1 MGIPEVIVAAPS
13 QLSRQHFT
21 VRMPDPANHLLE
33 VELQIQEVDPEV
45 PLRLRLPVWTP
56 GSYLVREY
64 ARHVQEFQAA
74 TEQGIPLAW
83 RKVDK
88 NTWQIDPPGCSA
100 VKVCYRVYAYE
111 LTVRTNHLDLT
122 PRLFQRGSA
131 VSLRARSRAGTLHLD
146 GDPPQARLA
155 HRHQFAAFDL
165 LFWGSRFRPVFCGR
179 GL

>member
-1 MGIPEVIVAAPS
+1 MGIAQGGVAAPS

-21 VRMPDPANHLLE
+21 VRMPEPANHLLE

-45 PLRLRLPVWTP
+45 PLQLRLPVWTP

-88 NTWQIDPPGCSA
+88 HTWEIEPPRCSA
-100 VKVCYRVYAYE
+100 VAIRYRVYAYE

-122 PRLFQRGSA
+122 HAYFNGAALFLYVPGREREPYTLTIIPPKPDWHVA
-131 VSLRARSRAGTLHLD
+131 TSLRPLRS
-146 GDPPQARLA
+146 
-155 HRHQFAAFDL
+155 
-165 LFWGSRFRPVFCGR
+165 SS
-179 GL
+179 